1 MSIPRMSFSKGI
13 GFFTGTVAAMLFET
27 EQKLIINA
35 DLFCVLI
42 YCTREV
48 PKFRQCA
55 YVLTHT
61 DRWRRLPV
69 RFNI

>member
-27 EQKLIINA
+27 KQKLIINA

-42 YCTREV
+42 YCTR
-48 PKFRQCA
+48 K
-55 YVLTHT
+55 VLLFGPIPIDGAVCQTG
-61 DRWRRLPV
+61 LN
-69 RFNI
+69 F